1 MRLDNGYINPKSF
14 VYFRVVGGLET
25 LDKME
30 AVETNKHDK
39 PREIITLEDAQVFV
53 NPYDEVDEMVS
64 LIMISSESPW

>member
-1 MRLDNGYINPKSF
+1 M
-14 VYFRVVGGLET
+14 VGGLET